1 MGVGV
6 DAWRASIGS
15 WNCTTAKGTRRAGGR
30 GGLGNLL
37 IFLLSFLIT
46 FLRARLDSILSRPK
60 TIKWRAVVVLAFIVC
75 ALLTLLLV
83 SALVDYQ
90 LLFDVETHPGP
101 GPPTHACRDLVR
113 PRLSQPVTS

>member
-1 MGVGV
+1 MSVGV
-6 DAWRASIGS
+6 EAWLAKVGS
-15 WNCTTAKGTRRAGGR
+15 WNCRAAKGTRRTGGR

-37 IFLLSFLIT
+37 ILLLSFLIT
-46 FLRARLDSILSRPK
+46 FLRARLDSTLSRPK

-101 GPPTHACRDLVR
+101 GPPAHACRDLVR